1 MYEFVIVDNKKNN
14 QRIDSS
20 FISQTTNLQISG
32 IASGLLVELNIFNII
47 LSSLGCSTL
56 HTFVFEANSHSKFQ
70 RSGKHISQQRVAQ
83 QYCCLLLLENQAVGT
98 LWYCFLEWT
107 WILYLNEKVYSEW
120 QKYKL
125 FKHEY

>member
-56 HTFVFEANSHSKFQ
+56 HIVDMRF
-70 RSGKHISQQRVAQ
+70 
-83 QYCCLLLLENQAVGT
+83 
-98 LWYCFLEWT
+98 
-107 WILYLNEKVYSEW
+107 
-120 QKYKL
+120 
-125 FKHEY
+125 